1 MDNNGEEL
9 QWHYITFYKLRVV
22 VTCIS
27 VPPFAG
33 CRAAPAPATSA
44 APALLEMAWAACN
57 AACADADCKNI
68 TYK

>member
-1 MDNNGEEL
+1 MVKNYNDIILHLINL
-9 QWHYITFYKLRVV
+9 VV
-22 VTCIS
+22 FTCIS

>member
-1 MDNNGEEL
+1 MNIIIIIKVKR
-9 QWHYITFYKLRVV
+9 QYKKIF
-22 VTCIS
+22 TCIS

-33 CRAAPAPATSA
+33 CKAAPAPATSA
-44 APALLEMAWAACN
+44 APALLEMACAACS